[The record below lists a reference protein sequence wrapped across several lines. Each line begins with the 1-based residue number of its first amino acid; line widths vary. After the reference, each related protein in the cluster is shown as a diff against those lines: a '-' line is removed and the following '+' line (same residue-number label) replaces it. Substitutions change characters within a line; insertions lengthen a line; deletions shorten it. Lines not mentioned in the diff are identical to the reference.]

1 MSKSLGNV
9 VDPMKVIEGGNNK
22 KQEPAYG
29 ADVLRLWV
37 SSVDYSSDV
46 CVGANILKQVGSSIC
61 SFSSRA
67 MR

>member
-9 VDPMKVIEGGNNK
+9 VDPMAVIEGGNNK
-22 KQEPAYG
+22 KTDPAYG

-46 CVGANILKQVGSSIC
+46 CVGSNILKQV
-61 SFSSRA
+61 
-67 MR
+67 